1 MSLTI
6 EARIGK
12 KYSLYLPKAV
22 VKALSLKEGERVK
35 LKVADNRLILEPIR
49 DPLNL
54 ALSGKKFTA
63 IEPDQIEAISIEEQS
78 RHVKSSA

>member
-6 EARIGK
+6 KAKIGK

-22 VKALSLKEGERVK
+22 VKALQLKEGERVK
-35 LKVADNRLILEPIR
+35 LKVVDNRLILEPIQ

-78 RHVKSSA
+78 SHVKSSA